1 VNGVKTRRLPGTD
14 LDLSVVGFGC
24 WAIGKTWWGDDVD
37 DATSIAAVRRA
48 LDLGVNWFDT
58 APIYGWGH
66 ADETLVAALGDR
78 KRDVVIATKVG
89 VTRGADGHAHSLLTP
104 DSLRTD
110 LEASLARLGVETIAL
125 VQVHWPCESRTPLET
140 TFAALDGLR
149 REGKFRYLGVCNY
162 DAATIERIAAI
173 TPIVSLQM
181 GYSLLRREF
190 ETHERRTCAKLG
202 IGMLAYEPLCR
213 GLLTGKY
220 AHVPSFPET
229 DLRARDDRFQGRR
242 FLHGQRLAADLSR
255 VAAKVGVP
263 TAAVAVG
270 WVASRPGVTAVIA
283 GAKRPEQVEQNV
295 RAAEIVDKAK
305 VWEIVDRISALHGGT
320 FR

>member
-1 VNGVKTRRLPGTD
+1 MRTRRLPGTD

-37 DATSIAAVRRA
+37 DDTSVAAIHRA
-48 LDLGVNWFDT
+48 LDLGVTWFDT

-66 ADETLVAALGDR
+66 ADEVLARGLGDR

-89 VTRGADGHAHSLLTP
+89 VAKLGEHAQSLLTP
-104 DSLRTD
+104 ENLRADLDASLRRLRVDCID
-110 LEASLARLGVETIAL
+110 LL
-125 VQVHWPCESRTPLET
+125 QVHWPCESGTPLDV
-140 TFAALDGLR
+140 TFRALDDLR
-149 REGKFRYLGVCNY
+149 RQGKFRHLGVCNY
-162 DAATIERIAAI
+162 NAAALPQIAAI

-190 ETHERRTCAKLG
+190 ESAERAVCEQLG
-202 IGMLAYEPLCR
+202 LGMLAYEPLCR
-213 GLLTGKY
+213 GLLTGKFTH
-220 AHVPSFPET
+220 APTFPDT
-229 DLRARDDRFQGRR
+229 DLRARDDRFKGNR
-242 FLHGQRLAADLSR
+242 FLHAQRLAADLGK

-263 TAAVAVG
+263 TSAIAIG
-270 WVASRPGVTAVIA
+270 WVAAQPGVTAVIA

-305 VWEIVDRISALHGGT
+305 VWEIVNRIAAVHGGT
-320 FR
+320 PR